1 MYSQPELRAKRV
13 FDVVAASV
21 GLCAVAPVLAAVAV
35 AVKSSSPGPILFRQ
49 SRVGLGGN
57 DFKLLKFRSMRMSE
71 GGPLVTAANDSR
83 ITRVGA
89 FLRRTKLDELPS
101 LLNVLR
107 GDLSLVGPRP
117 EVRRY
122 VDLYPP
128 ADRQF
133 LAQFRPGIT
142 DPTTIRFRNEEQILE
157 RAQDRERTYVAEIL
171 PIKLRMYRDYLEHAS
186 FANDFVIL
194 ARTVRAI
201 LMPSASPDE

>member
-1 MYSQPELRAKRV
+1 VYSPRELQAKRV
-13 FDVVAASV
+13 FDAVAAGV
-21 GLCAVAPVLAAVAV
+21 GLCAVAPVLAAVAL

-49 SRVGLGGN
+49 ARVGLGGN
-57 DFKLLKFRSMRMSE
+57 DFKLLKFRSMRVTE

-83 ITRVGA
+83 ITPVGA

-157 RAQDRERTYVAEIL
+157 RAEDRERAYVTEIL
-171 PIKLRMYRDYLEHAS
+171 PIKLQMYRDYLEQAS
-186 FANDFVIL
+186 FVNDFLVL
-194 ARTVRAI
+194 ARTMRAI
-201 LMPSASPDE
+201 LMPSVSPRE